1 MSTRE
6 EAVVFDCAGE
16 SLVGVIA
23 SPERAAETGVVVV
36 VGGPQYRAGS
46 HRHFVQLA
54 RSLAAAGYPT
64 LRFDCRGMGD
74 SSGTQRSFEDLD
86 QDVGAAIDS
95 LLQRAPQ
102 VKRVVLWGLCDGASA
117 SLLYLHRTADLRVA
131 GICLLNPWVRS
142 EVSLARTHVKHYYL
156 QRLGQPEFWRKFLSG
171 KVAADALAGVVRNV
185 GLARSGGNAAT
196 SFQQRMAAALAA
208 FRGPV
213 LLLLS
218 ENDFTAK
225 EFIEYTRAD
234 AAWRDALDRP
244 RARHQMLEGADH
256 TLSNP
261 GAKALV
267 EQIVVRWLR
276 DECPAV
282 IPQEPNSVFDGHA
295 TP

>member
-156 QRLGQPEFWRKFLSG
+156 QRLGQPEFWRKLLSG
-171 KVAADALAGVVRNV
+171 RVSADALAGVVRNV

-196 SFQQRMAAALAA
+196 
-208 FRGPV
+208 
-213 LLLLS
+213 
-218 ENDFTAK
+218 
-225 EFIEYTRAD
+225 
-234 AAWRDALDRP
+234 DRK
-244 RARHQMLEGADH
+244 
-256 TLSNP
+256 S
-261 GAKALV
+261 
-267 EQIVVRWLR
+267 VV
-276 DECPAV
+276 
-282 IPQEPNSVFDGHA
+282 
-295 TP
+295 